1 MVVDL
6 QLTSWVAEET
16 KAAGMVVLLQTQI
29 LWYVKFEVVKKLKL
43 KTETVSIYHVQKI
56 PKKTNQVTMTN
67 TKQLTTLMKS
77 LPLYVCHQ
85 YLKSLTFLSF
95 PGKVFELCHPFQP
108 AKFGFL
114 NTRSGMISSWNGKV
128 YIYIFFLLTYTYIHI
143 TYPTLKWSSYQTLKI
158 MISLFRHVSLVHLF
172 SCFLGY
178 NNVTYKNKQE
188 SSWQNYLGRGYEYP
202 HNHFQ
207 ERHDMMNPS
216 RLVNR
221 HCQYDSTYL
230 GTNADMFLLV
240 PAPSRLIV
248 MSMMS

>member
-1 MVVDL
+1 MSV
-6 QLTSWVAEET
+6 
-16 KAAGMVVLLQTQI
+16 I
-29 LWYVKFEVVKKLKL
+29 
-43 KTETVSIYHVQKI
+43 SI
-56 PKKTNQVTMTN
+56 
-67 TKQLTTLMKS
+67 S
-77 LPLYVCHQ
+77 
-85 YLKSLTFLSF
+85 KSLTFLSF

-108 AKFGFL
+108 AKNCMVSPTPGVGWFL
-114 NTRSGMISSWNGKV
+114 HEMGRYIYS
-128 YIYIFFLLTYTYIHI
+128 IYIFFLLTYTYIYIHI
-143 TYPTLKWSSYQTLKI
+143 TYPTLKGSSYQSLKI

-172 SCFLGY
+172 SCFVGY

-188 SSWQNYLGRGYEYP
+188 SSSQNYLGRGYEYP